1 MTGAG
6 EGIGRETA
14 LAYAAHGATV
24 DLLARLGGIDGVE
37 RVFDAPLFHEGVLR
51 LAAPAADVLRSLAAH
66 NVLGGYD
73 LSADFPELGNAMLVC
88 ATELRTS
95 DDIDEYAGKLTRIMA
110 ARTQAKCPVEPKFK

>member
-1 MTGAG
+1 M
-6 EGIGRETA
+6 
-14 LAYAAHGATV
+14 

-73 LSADFPELGNAMLVC
+73 LSADLPELGNAMLVC